1 MIDMPKPL
9 SGVLSAASAASLAEL
24 QGLPDTEPLL
34 LDVEQVERIQRI
46 GKRLFGVASCLF
58 SRIGQVSEPSMHRSM
73 AAIEAVFCAQ
83 SSAAIPVVV
92 PDARQNSVLAKHRS
106 VVGAPYLR
114 FFASYPVLDTNRV
127 AVGSLCLLDYNAR
140 TFSGEDSQ
148 FLADLA
154 LQLERELCLLAR
166 GAEQLD
172 LVKKNKN
179 LRRDS
184 LMDPLLGSWNRAAIE
199 RLVTI
204 ELERCRINRQPLS
217 LVLVGLD
224 HFKQINDALG
234 PAACDT
240 ALVKVASRIRSCVR
254 PGDAL
259 GRYIGDQLLVVLPGA
274 SHIVAESAADRMR
287 RGIMQAP
294 DLVGDN
300 TISLTISAGTV
311 STNLLPS
318 ATAEQLLQQ
327 VDRALSAAKTAGRNC
342 VVAAKPV
349 AS

>member
-1 MIDMPKPL
+1 MSDMPKAV
-9 SGVLSAASAASLAEL
+9 SDVLSSASVATLAQL
-24 QGLPDTEPLL
+24 QRVPDAEQLL

-58 SRIGQVSEPSMHRSM
+58 SRIGLIPAAGTPRSM
-73 AAIEAVFCAQ
+73 ATIEAAFCAQ
-83 SSAAIPVVV
+83 VSSTAPTVFA
-92 PDARQNSVLAKHRS
+92 DARQDLVLAQHRF
-106 VVGAPYLR
+106 VIGAPYLR

-127 AVGSLCLLDYNAR
+127 VVGALCVLDYNAR
-140 TFSGEDSQ
+140 AFSEEDSQ
-148 FLADLA
+148 LLADLA
-154 LQLERELCLLAR
+154 LQLERELCLQAS

-172 LVKKNKN
+172 LLKKNKN

-204 ELERCRINRQPLS
+204 ETERCRINHQPLS

-224 HFKQINDALG
+224 HFKQINDTLG
-234 PAACDT
+234 QAACDT
-240 ALVKVASRIRSCVR
+240 ALVKVASRVRSCVR

-287 RGIMQAP
+287 RGIMQAS
-294 DLVGDN
+294 DLIHDSS
-300 TISLTISAGTV
+300 ISLTISAGTV
-311 STNLLPS
+311 STNLFPA
-318 ATAEQLLQQ
+318 ATADQLLRQ
-327 VDRALSAAKTAGRNC
+327 VDSALYAAKAAGRNC

-349 AS
+349 VC

>member
-1 MIDMPKPL
+1 MSDMPKPVVGAF
-9 SGVLSAASAASLAEL
+9 SSASVASLAEL
-24 QGLPDTEPLL
+24 QSLPAAVQLS

-58 SRIGQVSEPSMHRSM
+58 SQIGQHPVPGMRRSM
-73 AAIEAVFCAQ
+73 AAIETEFCTQ
-83 SSAAIPVVV
+83 LSAAAPTAVS
-92 PDARQNSVLAKHRS
+92 DARDDPVLAKHRS

-127 AVGSLCLLDYNAR
+127 VVGALCLLDYNAR
-140 TFSGEDSQ
+140 TFSDEDSQ
-148 FLADLA
+148 LLADLA
-154 LQLERELCLLAR
+154 LQLERELCLQAS

-172 LVKKNKN
+172 LLKKNKN

-199 RLVTI
+199 RLVKI
-204 ELERCRINRQPLS
+204 ETERCRINHQPLS

-224 HFKQINDALG
+224 HFKQINDTLG
-234 PAACDT
+234 KAACDT

-287 RGIMQAP
+287 RGIMQVS
-294 DLVGDN
+294 DLIRDSS
-300 TISLTISAGTV
+300 ISLTISVGTV
-311 STNLLPS
+311 STNLFPN

-327 VDRALSAAKTAGRNC
+327 VDGALYAAKAAGRNC